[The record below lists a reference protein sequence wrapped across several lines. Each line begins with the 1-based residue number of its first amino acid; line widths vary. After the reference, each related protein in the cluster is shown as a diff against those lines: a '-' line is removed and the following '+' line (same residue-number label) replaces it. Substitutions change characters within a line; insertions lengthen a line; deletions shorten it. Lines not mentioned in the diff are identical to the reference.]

1 MIWNVI
7 IGAIL
12 ALLCG
17 TTTAEKL
24 LIFFGYA
31 ILMAVME
38 VVETLKKSKEDE
50 TV

>member
-17 TTTAEKL
+17 ATTVEKL
-24 LIFFGYA
+24 LIFYGYA
-31 ILMAVME
+31 ILMAVVDM
-38 VVETLKKSKEDE
+38 VEIMKKSKKDE
-50 TV
+50 TI

>member
-12 ALLCG
+12 ALLYG

-24 LIFFGYA
+24 IIFFGYA

-38 VVETLKKSKEDE
+38 VVETLKKDDDGL
-50 TV
+50 

>member
-17 TTTAEKL
+17 TTTIDKL
-24 LIFFGYA
+24 IIFYGYA